1 MKPTILAVDDESSV
15 LESFCVALEDDY
27 RIIPVSDGEAAL
39 EALETH
45 NIDLV
50 LLDIMMPGMDGI
62 ETLRRMKETDSE
74 VDVIMVT
81 VKKDAESA
89 VTCMKLGARDYI
101 CKPFQIEELVRTIER
116 ELEAKELRRENRLL
130 RYEIQERSRDGQM
143 VFRSPRMQELSNTI
157 VKIAPQDSTVLIT
170 GETGTGKELVALEI
184 HRRSRRC
191 HRPLCIV
198 NCAAIPSELIESELF
213 GHERGAFTSAYR
225 QVIGKFEMASG
236 GTLLLDEISA
246 LPLEAQSRLLRVLQ
260 EHTIQR
266 VGGTRVIPVD
276 VRVLA
281 ITNMDLKEAISQS
294 RFREDLYYR
303 LNVLPIE
310 TPPLRER
317 KEDIPLLVNHFL
329 DRFNRKTEKHV
340 EGLSLEA
347 MKCFMAY
354 EWPGNVRELE
364 HLLER
369 LVILAENRWISQE
382 NLPIELRTAKEI
394 EDVLQKIEHG
404 ASLKEAI
411 RAFEQRYIE
420 AVLQK
425 TGGNR
430 GQAADLLGIHRSTLA
445 LKTQQLDLGPSD
457 P

>member
-1 MKPTILAVDDESSV
+1 MKPTILAVDDEPSV

-27 RIIPVSDGEAAL
+27 RIIPVSNGGAAL
-39 EALETH
+39 KALETN

-62 ETLRRMKETDSE
+62 ETLRRMKEADPD

-101 CKPFQIEELVRTIER
+101 CKPFQLEELLRTVER
-116 ELEAKELRRENRLL
+116 ELEAGKLRRENRLL
-130 RYEIQERSRDGQM
+130 RSEIQGRSGEGQI
-143 VFRSPRMQELSNTI
+143 VFRSHRMQGVLDTI
-157 VKIAPQDSTVLIT
+157 GKVAPQDSTVLVT

-184 HRRSRRC
+184 HRRSRRS

-225 QVIGKFEMASG
+225 QVVGKFEMASE
-236 GTLLLDEISA
+236 GTLLLDEIGA
-246 LPLEAQSRLLRVLQ
+246 LPLEAQGRLLRVLQ
-260 EHTIQR
+260 ERTIQR
-266 VGGTRVIPVD
+266 VGGTKVIPVD
-276 VRVLA
+276 VRIIA
-281 ITNMDLKEAISQS
+281 ITNMDLKKAISQS

-303 LNVLPIE
+303 LDVLPIE
-310 TPPLRER
+310 VPPLRER

-329 DRFNRKTEKHV
+329 DRFNRKTGKHM
-340 EGLSLEA
+340 EGLSQEVLN
-347 MKCFMAY
+347 CFMAY
-354 EWPGNVRELE
+354 DWPGNVRELE

-369 LVILAENRWISQE
+369 LVILAENSMIHRES
-382 NLPIELRTAKEI
+382 LPIEFMI
-394 EDVLQKIEHG
+394 EGTFKDVQKIQNG
-404 ASLKEAI
+404 GPLKEALHE
-411 RAFEQRYIE
+411 FEQRYIG
-420 AVLQK
+420 AILQK

-430 GQAADLLGIHRSTLA
+430 GKAADLLGIHRSTLA
-445 LKTQQLDLGPSD
+445 LKIQQWGLGP
-457 P
+457 PAP